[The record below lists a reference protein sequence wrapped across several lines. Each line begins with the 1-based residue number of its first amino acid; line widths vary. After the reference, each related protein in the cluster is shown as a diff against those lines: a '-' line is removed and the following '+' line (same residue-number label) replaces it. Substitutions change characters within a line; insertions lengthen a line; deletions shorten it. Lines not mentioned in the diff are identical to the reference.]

1 MLGVFLDRDSL
12 DRGDL
17 DFSSLDNVIDDWQFY
32 GQTRAAD
39 LGPRIARSEIII
51 SNKVIIDEHAI
62 QSAPQLK
69 LICVAATGTNN
80 VDISAAQRHKVSVC
94 NVRGYATPS
103 VCQHVFAMMLSL
115 SIHLGKYR
123 RAVMQGAWQQSQHF
137 CLLDYPI
144 EEISGKTLGIIGYGE
159 LGQAVAKIAEAF
171 GMQVLVSDHRGSE
184 PRPGRVSF
192 EQVLT
197 KSDVISLH
205 CPLTKETQGLIG
217 AAEIAQMKQGALLI
231 NTARGGIVDE
241 QDLADALRD
250 GYLGGAGF
258 DVLSQEPPL
267 ASNPLLAA
275 DIPNLIIT
283 PHIAW
288 ASRASRQRLLD
299 QISANISA
307 FLAGT
312 PRNIVNE

>member
-17 DFSSLDNVIDDWQFY
+17 DFGSLDNVIDDWQFY
-32 GQTRAAD
+32 AQTRPND
-39 LGPRIARSEIII
+39 LDSRIASSEILI
-51 SNKVIIDEHAI
+51 SNKVIIDQHAM

-80 VDISAAQRHKVSVC
+80 VDIGAAQRHNIRVC

-103 VCQHVFAMMLSL
+103 VSQHVFAMLLSL

-144 EEISGKTLGIIGYGE
+144 EELSGKTLGIIGYGE
-159 LGQAVAKIAEAF
+159 LGQAVANIATAF
-171 GMQVLVSDHRGSE
+171 DMQVLISEHRDKE

-192 EQVLT
+192 EQVLAEA
-197 KSDVISLH
+197 DAISLH
-205 CPLTKETQGLIG
+205 CPLTTATQGLIG
-217 AAEIAQMKQGALLI
+217 AAEIAQMKPGAILI
-231 NTARGGIVDE
+231 NTARGGIVNE
-241 QDLADALRD
+241 QALADALRD
-250 GYLGGAGF
+250 GYLGGAGV

-267 ASNPLLAA
+267 TSNPLLAG

-312 PRNIVNE
+312 PRNIVSQ

>member
-1 MLGVFLDRDSL
+1 MLGAFLDRDSL

-17 DFSSLDNVIDDWQFY
+17 DFGSLDNVIDGWQFY
-32 GQTRAAD
+32 GQTRPDD
-39 LGPRIARSEIII
+39 LGPRIANSEIII
-51 SNKVIIDEHAI
+51 SNKVIIDQHAM

-80 VDISAAQRHKVSVC
+80 VDIVAAQRRNISVC

-103 VCQHVFAMMLSL
+103 VSQHVFAMMLSL

-144 EEISGKTLGIIGYGE
+144 EELSGKTLGIIGYGE

-171 GMQVLVSDHRGSE
+171 SMQVLVSDHRGSE

-192 EQVLT
+192 EQLLAEA
-197 KSDVISLH
+197 DVISLH
-205 CPLTKETQGLIG
+205 CPLTPETQNLIG
-217 AAEIAQMKQGALLI
+217 APEIAQMKQGAVLI

-241 QDLADALRD
+241 QALADALRD
-250 GYLGGAGF
+250 CYLGGAGF
-258 DVLSQEPPL
+258 DVLSQEPPV
-267 ASNPLLAA
+267 ASNPLLAS

-307 FLAGT
+307 FLTGT
-312 PRNIVNE
+312 PRNIVSE

>member
-1 MLGVFLDRDSL
+1 MLGAFLDRDSL

-32 GQTRAAD
+32 GQTRPDD
-39 LGPRIARSEIII
+39 LGSRMARSEIII
-51 SNKVIIDEHAI
+51 SNKVIIDQHAM

-80 VDISAAQRHKVSVC
+80 VDIGAAQRLNISVC

-103 VCQHVFAMMLSL
+103 VSQHVFAMMLSL

-144 EEISGKTLGIIGYGE
+144 EELSGKTLGIVGYGE

-184 PRPGRVSF
+184 PRLGRVSF
-192 EQVLT
+192 EQLLAEA
-197 KSDVISLH
+197 DIISLH
-205 CPLTKETQGLIG
+205 CPLTPETQGLIG
-217 AAEIAQMKQGALLI
+217 ATEIAQMKQGAMLI

-241 QDLADALRD
+241 QALADALRD
-250 GYLGGAGF
+250 GYLGGAGV
-258 DVLSQEPPL
+258 DVLSQEPPV

-288 ASRASRQRLLD
+288 ASRASRQRLLE

-307 FLAGT
+307 FLAAT
-312 PRNIVNE
+312 PRNIVSG

>member
-17 DFSSLDNVIDDWQFY
+17 DFNSLDNVIDDWQFY

-39 LGPRIARSEIII
+39 LGSRIATSEIII
-51 SNKVIIDEHAI
+51 SNKVMIDEHAI

-80 VDISAAQRHKVSVC
+80 VDIHAAQRHNISVC

-103 VCQHVFAMMLSL
+103 VCQHVFAMILSL
-115 SIHLGKYR
+115 NIHLGKHR

-144 EEISGKTLGIIGYGE
+144 EELNGKTLGIIGYGE
-159 LGQAVAKIAEAF
+159 LGQAVARIAEAF
-171 GMQVLVSDHRGSE
+171 GMQVLISDHRGKE

-192 EQVLT
+192 EQLLT
-197 KSDVISLH
+197 ESDIISLH
-205 CPLTKETQGLIG
+205 CPLTAETKGLIG
-217 AAEIAQMKQGALLI
+217 AAEIEQMKKGAMLI

-241 QDLADALRD
+241 QALADALRD
-250 GYLGGAGF
+250 AYLGGAGF

-267 ASNPLLAA
+267 SSNPLLAG

-299 QISANISA
+299 QISVNISA

>member
-32 GQTRAAD
+32 AQTQAD
-39 LGPRIARSEIII
+39 DLSSRIATSEIII
-51 SNKVIIDEHAI
+51 SNKVMIDEAAI
-62 QSAPQLK
+62 QSAARLK

-80 VDISAAQRHKVSVC
+80 VDISAAQRHNISVC

-103 VCQHVFAMMLSL
+103 VCQHVFAMILSL

-123 RAVMQGAWQQSQHF
+123 RAVMNGAWQQSQHF

-144 EEISGKTLGIIGYGE
+144 EELSGKTLGIIGYGE
-159 LGQAVAKIAEAF
+159 LGHAVAGIAEAF
-171 GMQVLVSDHRGSE
+171 GMQVLISDHRNAD
-184 PRPGRVSF
+184 PRPGRTAF

-197 KSDVISLH
+197 ESDIISLH
-205 CPLTKETQGLIG
+205 CPLTPKTQGLIG
-217 AAEIAQMKQGALLI
+217 AAEIKQMKQGALLI

-241 QDLADALRD
+241 QALADALRD
-250 GYLGGAGF
+250 GYLGGAGV
-258 DVLSQEPPL
+258 DVLTQEPPV
-267 ASNPLLAA
+267 ADNPLLAN

-288 ASRASRQRLLD
+288 ASRASRQRLLNE
-299 QISANISA
+299 ISANISA
-307 FLAGT
+307 FLAGS
-312 PRNIVNE
+312 PRNIVSE

>member
-32 GQTRAAD
+32 GQTRATD
-39 LGPRIARSEIII
+39 LGPRIAASEIII
-51 SNKVIIDEHAI
+51 SNKVIVDEHAI
-62 QSAPQLK
+62 RSAPKLK

-80 VDISAAQRHKVSVC
+80 VDIGAAQRHNVSVC

-115 SIHLGKYR
+115 SIQLGKYR

-144 EEISGKTLGIIGYGE
+144 EELSGKTLGIIGYGE
-159 LGQAVAKIAEAF
+159 LGQAVAHIAEAF

-192 EQVLT
+192 EQLLT
-197 KSDVISLH
+197 ESDVISLH
-205 CPLTKETQGLIG
+205 CPLTPETKGLIG
-217 AAEIAQMKQGALLI
+217 AAEIAQMKQSALLI
-231 NTARGGIVDE
+231 NTARGGIVNE
-241 QDLADALRD
+241 QALADALRD

-267 ASNPLLAA
+267 PSNPLLAG
-275 DIPNLIIT
+275 DIPNLILT

-299 QISANISA
+299 QISVNISA

>member
-1 MLGVFLDRDSL
+1 DS
-12 DRGDL
+12 
-17 DFSSLDNVIDDWQFY
+17 
-32 GQTRAAD
+32 
-39 LGPRIARSEIII
+39 RIASSEILI
-51 SNKVIIDEHAI
+51 SNKVIIDQHAM

-80 VDISAAQRHKVSVC
+80 VDIGAAQRHNIRVC

-103 VCQHVFAMMLSL
+103 VSQHVFAMLLSL

-144 EEISGKTLGIIGYGE
+144 EELSGKTLGIIGYGE
-159 LGQAVAKIAEAF
+159 LGQAVANIATAF
-171 GMQVLVSDHRGSE
+171 DMQVLISEHRDKE

-192 EQVLT
+192 EQVLAEA
-197 KSDVISLH
+197 DAISLH
-205 CPLTKETQGLIG
+205 CPLTTATQGLIG
-217 AAEIAQMKQGALLI
+217 AAEIAQMKPGAILI
-231 NTARGGIVDE
+231 NTARGGIVNE
-241 QDLADALRD
+241 QALADALRD
-250 GYLGGAGF
+250 GYLGGAGV

-267 ASNPLLAA
+267 TSNPLLAG

-312 PRNIVNE
+312 PRNIVSQ

>member
-32 GQTRAAD
+32 GQTRPDD
-39 LGPRIARSEIII
+39 LGSRIENSEIII
-51 SNKVIIDEHAI
+51 SNKVLINEHAM
-62 QSAPQLK
+62 QAAPQLK

-80 VDISAAQRHKVSVC
+80 VDISAAQRLNISVC

-103 VCQHVFAMMLSL
+103 VSQHVFAMMLSL

-144 EEISGKTLGIIGYGE
+144 EELSGKILGIIGYGE
-159 LGQAVAKIAEAF
+159 LGQAVAKIAAAF

-184 PRPGRVSF
+184 LRPGRAAF
-192 EQVLT
+192 EQVLAEA
-197 KSDVISLH
+197 DIISLH
-205 CPLTKETQGLIG
+205 CPLTPETQGLIG
-217 AAEIAQMKQGALLI
+217 ATEIARMKPGALLI
-231 NTARGGIVDE
+231 NTARGGIVNE
-241 QDLADALRD
+241 QALADALRD
-250 GYLGGAGF
+250 GYLGGAGV

-267 ASNPLLAA
+267 SSNPLLAA

-288 ASRASRQRLLD
+288 ASRASRQRLLE

-312 PRNIVNE
+312 PRNIVSE

>member
-32 GQTRAAD
+32 AQTRAAD
-39 LGPRIARSEIII
+39 LSSRIAASEIII
-51 SNKVIIDEHAI
+51 SNKVMIDEPAI

-80 VDISAAQRHKVSVC
+80 VDINAARRHNISIC

-103 VCQHVFAMMLSL
+103 VCQHVFAMILSL

-144 EEISGKTLGIIGYGE
+144 EELSGKTLGIIGYGE
-159 LGQAVAKIAEAF
+159 LGQAVAGIAEAF
-171 GMQVLVSDHRGSE
+171 GMQVLISDHRGRE
-184 PRPGRVSF
+184 PRPGRLSF
-192 EQVLT
+192 DQVLT
-197 KSDVISLH
+197 ESDIISLH
-205 CPLTKETQGLIG
+205 CPLTPETQGLIG
-217 AAEIAQMKQGALLI
+217 ATEIKQMKQGAMLI

-241 QDLADALRD
+241 QALAGALRD

-267 ASNPLLAA
+267 SSNPLLAG

-299 QISANISA
+299 QISFNISA

>member
-1 MLGVFLDRDSL
+1 MLGAFLDRDSL

-17 DFSSLDNVIDDWQFY
+17 DFGSLDNVIDGWQFY
-32 GQTRAAD
+32 GQTRPAD
-39 LGPRIARSEIII
+39 LDSRIANSEIII
-51 SNKVIIDEHAI
+51 SNKVIIDQHAM

-80 VDISAAQRHKVSVC
+80 VDISAAQRHNVSVC
-94 NVRGYATPS
+94 NVRGYATPAVS
-103 VCQHVFAMMLSL
+103 QHVFAMLLSL

-123 RAVMQGAWQQSQHF
+123 RAVMRGAWQQSQHF

-144 EEISGKTLGIIGYGE
+144 EELSDKTLGIIGYGE
-159 LGQAVAKIAEAF
+159 LGQAVAKIATAF
-171 GMQVLVSDHRGSE
+171 DMQVLIGDHRGKA

-192 EQVLT
+192 EQVLAEA
-197 KSDVISLH
+197 DAISLH
-205 CPLTKETQGLIG
+205 CPLTTATQRLIG
-217 AAEIAQMKQGALLI
+217 AAEIAQMKQGAILI

-241 QDLADALRD
+241 QALANALRD
-250 GYLGGAGF
+250 GYLGGAGV

-267 ASNPLLAA
+267 TSNPLLAG

-299 QISANISA
+299 QISTNISA

-312 PRNIVNE
+312 PRNIVSA

>member
-17 DFSSLDNVIDDWQFY
+17 NFSSLDNVIDDWQFY
-32 GQTRAAD
+32 GQTRPAD
-39 LGPRIARSEIII
+39 LGPRIAASEIII

-69 LICVAATGTNN
+69 LICIAATGTNN
-80 VDISAAQRHKVSVC
+80 VDIKAARQHNISVC

-144 EEISGKTLGIIGYGE
+144 EELSAKTLGIIGYGE
-159 LGQAVAKIAEAF
+159 LGQAVARIAEAF
-171 GMQVLVSDHRGSE
+171 GMQVLISDHRGSE
-184 PRPGRVSF
+184 LRPGRASF

-197 KSDVISLH
+197 ESDVISLH
-205 CPLTKETQGLIG
+205 CPLTPETKGLIG
-217 AAEIAQMKQGALLI
+217 ATEIAQMKQGALLI

-241 QDLADALRD
+241 QALADALRD
-250 GYLGGAGF
+250 SYLGGAGF
-258 DVLSQEPPL
+258 DVLSQEPPFS
-267 ASNPLLAA
+267 SNPLLAS
-275 DIPNLIIT
+275 DIPNLILT
-283 PHIAW
+283 PPYRLGQPRLAPTAAGSNQRQH
-288 ASRASRQRLLD
+288 QRLSGRHTT
-299 QISANISA
+299 QYC
-307 FLAGT
+307 
-312 PRNIVNE
+312 